1 MRDISIRRAEAKD
14 AERLNAALSHLSR
27 DIGDDHGATGALLR
41 QAGFGENPVFR
52 ALLAEQ
58 GGQVVGAALFSP
70 AFSTVMASTG
80 VYVSDL
86 WVSETMRGL
95 GLGRRLLRAVAQ
107 DAGSVWNARYLKLAV
122 YDDNPSGRAFYDRL
136 GFAPTEGETT
146 LSLGRAAFD
155 ALKGLT

>member
-1 MRDISIRRAEAKD
+1 MGDISIRRAEAKD
-14 AERLNAALSHLSR
+14 AERLNAALWHLSR

-58 GGQVVGAALFSP
+58 GGQAVGAALFSP

-86 WVSETMRGL
+86 WVSDTMRGL

-107 DAGSVWNARYLKLAV
+107 DAGSVWNAHYLKLAV
-122 YDDNPSGRAFYDRL
+122 YDDNPGARAFYDRL
-136 GFAPTEGETT
+136 GFSLTEGETT
-146 LSLGRAAFD
+146 LSLNRAAFD